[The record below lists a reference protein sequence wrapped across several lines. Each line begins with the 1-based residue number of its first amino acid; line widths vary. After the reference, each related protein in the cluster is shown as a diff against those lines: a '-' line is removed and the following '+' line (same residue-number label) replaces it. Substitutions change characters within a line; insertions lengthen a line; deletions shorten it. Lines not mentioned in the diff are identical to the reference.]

1 MNNVTKIRI
10 TGENTYL
17 NVRATGKMNFFL
29 SDLSLTWRIFCWDI
43 ALSPHFV
50 SPRGKARRAHQGTGQ
65 MEACWLSGQGL
76 GWDYGGELPAEG
88 TQEQSRK
95 VLPVCAGEATTPW
108 LLWGLILTGK
118 DSNLGCGCSSGAG

>member
-29 SDLSLTWRIFCWDI
+29 SDLSLTWHIFCWDT

-65 MEACWLSGQGL
+65 ISIWPLAGCLGK
-76 GWDYGGELPAEG
+76 GWDGITVASPLQREPRNRAGRCYLCVQVRLPHPG
-88 TQEQSRK
+88 F
-95 VLPVCAGEATTPW
+95 
-108 LLWGLILTGK
+108 
-118 DSNLGCGCSSGAG
+118 SGASS